1 MLVCSQAD
9 DTMAQSAFPMRTTDT
24 DTEQRPAVVS
34 LQEAHDIINALSS
47 DIGRQILSVLH
58 DDAMPPSAIADAIDT
73 SIQNVS
79 YHLERLQAAD
89 LVSVTDTWYSSRGR
103 EMDVYALTADPI
115 TLCIGE
121 QRGTPNEVPMD
132 DRLQSEREP
141 RQLETVGR

>member
-1 MLVCSQAD
+1 
-9 DTMAQSAFPMRTTDT
+9 MRTTDT

-47 DIGRQILSVLH
+47 DIGRQILNVLH

-115 TLCIGE
+115 TLCVGE
-121 QRGTPNEVPMD
+121 RGTPSEVPLD
-132 DRLQSEREP
+132 DRRQSERER
-141 RQLETVGR
+141 RQPSGAD